1 MKIETQ
7 LTENHQAKLNVEI
20 EAELLEE
27 AKVRAAR
34 KIARRIKIPGFRP
47 GKAPLAVIT
56 RQVGDATILE
66 EALDLLIDD
75 LYPKIIQEAG
85 IDPYGPGSLE
95 NVVSTE
101 PLVMEFTV
109 PLAAEVDLGD
119 YRSLRLPFEPKT
131 VTDDDISSVLENLRE
146 RQAVIEPVE
155 RPAQMGDLVAL
166 RLSAKDASENGSEP
180 ENYLIQPRST
190 SILITQDDDQEWP
203 FPGFSNNLVGVSAN
217 DAQTV
222 SFQYGE
228 DEQDE
233 FFKGKE
239 VEFYFTVESVKSR
252 SLPELDDDFAASV
265 GDYDNMEAL
274 KKDILATLERQ
285 AEQAYSDSYDNDII
299 EMAVAQATFKYP
311 PQMLEQ
317 EVSDVISDLER
328 RLEQQNLDMELYLK
342 TRSLDMDGLREELHP
357 IAESRLKRSLFLF
370 ELARK
375 ESIELNPQE
384 LARETEMTMNYL
396 SRSLPEKEARKL
408 NNEKTYRNITTNVM
422 ADMLLQ
428 RSRERLR
435 AIGVGDLDKIQE
447 EDTPEALS
455 EPEAV
460 PATPPETP
468 DETPGA
474 EEA

>member
-342 TRSLDMDGLREELHP
+342 TRSLDMDGLREELRP

>member
-155 RPAQMGDLVAL
+155 RPAQMGDLIAL